1 MIEMKIQC
9 IGGGPAGIYF
19 ASLMKIRNPAH
30 EVTVIESNQAG
41 ETTGWGLVLTDGLLT
56 KLEAN
61 DPVSARRIRD
71 SLISW
76 SNVEV
81 EVKGRRVTSGGH
93 GFLGISRLNLITIL
107 QQRAEELGVAVD
119 YERWYDPGELPGS
132 DADLIVASDGA
143 NSRIRTCYPNW
154 FDAHNDLRPNKYIWL
169 GTRKTF
175 ENAFKFIFER
185 TPGGWVW
192 AHCYQFDAN
201 TSAFVVEC
209 CEDTWRNLGFDVMT
223 PEEAAERCRE
233 IFAAHLDG
241 HPLLINDAR
250 RRRSLWTSFNVVRC
264 GRWHHGRTV
273 LLGNSA
279 HTAHF
284 SIGSGTRI
292 ALEDAIA
299 LADALDGLERPDPE
313 RLGAYQE
320 LRQAQ
325 TARLHAAAMNS
336 MLWFENI
343 APYLD
348 QDPLQFTYAL
358 LTRSRRIGH
367 ESLRGRDEDWI
378 RKVESW
384 FLRQSGAVASSGRA
398 DAAARPSLVPL
409 TLRGITLKN
418 RIVSEYPPAGPNGR
432 RTSSDAPES
441 GAPGESAGLAMIEVR
456 VGSALDDATAMSGLV
471 SRVRQDGWDCVGA
484 RLVPAPDDRRA
495 VAAEE
500 RGAASWRHYVAS
512 VARASKAGLDL
523 LELDLGAD
531 PALFLPRGAGPGSAD
546 SRPDVEADMAARL
559 VPAIRMFRAVRDA
572 WPADRPISV
581 RLGGLREP
589 GGRPI
594 SPERLAAAAKLFRD
608 EDVDILDVPLD
619 WRMHVVGAPRIAGS
633 KRKPVTLAVGPVDK
647 PDQIDALILAG
658 RADLCRPVQGS
669 LYVA

>member
-1 MIEMKIQC
+1 MKIRC

-30 EVTVIESNQAG
+30 EVTVVESNRAG
-41 ETTGWGLVLTDGLLT
+41 ETTGWGLVLTDGLLA

-61 DPVSARRIRD
+61 DPVSACRIRD
-71 SLISW
+71 GLISW

-107 QQRAEELGVAVD
+107 QQRAEELGVVVD
-119 YERWYDPGELPGS
+119 YERWYDPGELPDS

-143 NSRIRTCYPNW
+143 NSRIRTRYPDW
-154 FDAHNDLRPNKYIWL
+154 FDAHVDKRPNKYIWL

-175 ENAFKFIFER
+175 EDAFKFIFER
-185 TPGGWVW
+185 TSGGWVW

-209 CEDTWRNLGFDVMT
+209 REDTWRKLGFDVMT

-241 HPLLINDAR
+241 HSLLINDAR

-273 LLGNSA
+273 LLGNAA

-292 ALEDAIA
+292 ALEDAMA
-299 LADALDGLERPDPE
+299 LADALDGLERPNPS
-313 RLGAYQE
+313 RLEAYQE
-320 LRQAQ
+320 LRQAH

-343 APYLD
+343 TPYLD

-358 LTRSRRIGH
+358 LTRSHRIGH
-367 ESLRGRDEDWI
+367 ENLRGRDGDWI

-384 FLRQSGAVASSGRA
+384 FLRQSGVAASTGRT
-398 DAAARPSLVPL
+398 DAAARPSLAPL
-409 TLRGITLKN
+409 TLRGITLRN

-432 RTSSDAPES
+432 RIDGDRPER
-441 GAPGESAGLAMIEVR
+441 GTPQPNAGLAMIEVR
-456 VGSALDDATAMSGLV
+456 LGSALDDAGAMAVLV
-471 SRVRQDGWDCVGA
+471 KRARRDGWDRVGA
-484 RLVPAPDDRRA
+484 RLVPAPDDPGTP
-495 VAAEE
+495 VAEGS
-500 RGAASWRHYVAS
+500 GAASLRRYVAS
-512 VARASKAGLDL
+512 VARAAEAGLDL
-523 LELDLGAD
+523 LEIDPGAD
-531 PALFLPRGAGPGSAD
+531 PALLLPRGGGPGGVDAHS
-546 SRPDVEADMAARL
+546 DVAADMTARL
-559 VPAIRMFRAVRDA
+559 APAIRMFRAVRDV
-572 WPADRPISV
+572 WPSDRPISV
-581 RLGGLREP
+581 RLSGLREP
-589 GGRPI
+589 DGRPI
-594 SPERLAAAAKLFRD
+594 PPESLAAAAKLFRD

-633 KRKPVTLAVGPVDK
+633 ESKPVTLAIGPVDR

-658 RADLCRPVQGS
+658 RADLCRPVQS
-669 LYVA
+669 SMHIA